1 MHGVISHSMAKKKA
15 GKSQKENV
23 AEPEDAMSRVAMFCQ
38 AGKWREADLLC
49 RQTIAKAEKEG
60 NVDLATGIG
69 MALGKIEYSLRRQM
83 AAALIAKSKE
93 FLKKEYLLD
102 VGE

>member
-1 MHGVISHSMAKKKA
+1 MAKKKA
-15 GKSQKENV
+15 GKSQKESV
-23 AEPEDAMSRVAMFCQ
+23 VQPEDAMSRVAMLCQ
-38 AGKWREADLLC
+38 ESKWREADLLC
-49 RQTIAKAEKEG
+49 RQTSARAEKEG
-60 NVDLATGIG
+60 KADLAAGLK

-83 AAALIAKSKE
+83 AAALVAKSQE